1 MGMISATNAVRT
13 ATGMIR
19 RLKPGY
25 RLELLSFK
33 KDRTV
38 VVTRLG
44 PGSLQ
49 VAEAGFEHHEWQVGD
64 EEAIRLL
71 RDVIE
76 REFPRSH
83 QLRFSV
89 RQAPGDS

>member
-1 MGMISATNAVRT
+1 MISASNAVRT

-33 KDRTV
+33 KDRSVTI
-38 VVTRLG
+38 TRLG
-44 PGSLQ
+44 PGSLV
-49 VAEAGFEHHEWQVGD
+49 VAEAGFEHHRWEVGED
-64 EEAIRLL
+64 EALRLL
-71 RDVIE
+71 RDAID

-89 RQAPGDS
+89 RQDAGAE